1 MSKKG
6 MGVPA
11 YDHYAGGQHSMEVD
25 VEKVWKLRVNQGF
38 TQRQLARKAGI
49 SNATLSKIEHGRS
62 ARPPTLKKLADVLG
76 VKPVDLLLRR

>member
-1 MSKKG
+1 

-11 YDHYAGGQHSMEVD
+11 YDHRAGGQHSIKVD
-25 VEKVWKLRVNQGF
+25 VEKLWKLRVNQGL

-62 ARPPTLKKLADVLG
+62 TRPPTLKKLADVLG
-76 VKPVDLLLRR
+76 VEPVDLLLRR